1 MLKVELENTRMML
14 AEMEAEVW
22 DADTPVLTHG
32 TADPGVVADLL
43 SGKTSGAILSRQPTH
58 EPEPET
64 EPEPEPSA
72 SGWGMGSLLS
82 TVKTTLAWGIQT
94 KSSQAAT
101 GPKQS
106 EICAASDPQRMHAS
120 AVTAEPTSN
129 KHMVV
134 ENDKL
139 VAVRAMM
146 ISKEGDNGPSAEDV
160 DDYARNV
167 LGMDVEKHPHL
178 IWIAEEALL
187 QVDLPKGWV
196 ERIDATGR
204 TFYKNKSTKE
214 TTYANPIDTAHRE
227 LYRLQVWKEE
237 GNASKRARQLS
248 QGTVEDR
255 ALQKLA
261 GTHEG
266 QCAILLNFYQV
277 VDGGRTE
284 DDVDRILRKRWHAGA
299 QALTP
304 PQWDSLTEKMKEK
317 YLQCPMELWR
327 DSNSSDPF
335 ESASVSSA
343 TSLRRSAKSEMEHRA
358 ERLNLQRLHA
368 RLDYA

>member
-1 MLKVELENTRMML
+1 MLKVELENTRVLL
-14 AEMEAEVW
+14 AEMEAEVKGV
-22 DADTPVLTHG
+22 DLPVLPLG
-32 TADPGVVADLL
+32 AADQDVVAALL
-43 SGKTSGAILSRQPTH
+43 SGQTSGASNQPVH
-58 EPEPET
+58 EPEPE
-64 EPEPEPSA
+64 PEPEPAAS

-82 TVKTTLAWGIQT
+82 TVKTTLAWSVQS
-94 KSSQAAT
+94 KSSQAASI
-101 GPKQS
+101 PKQS
-106 EICAASDPQRMHAS
+106 EVPTVVDTENAAELVP
-120 AVTAEPTSN
+120 N
-129 KHMVV
+129 KHTVA

-204 TFYKNKSTKE
+204 TFYKNKNTKE

-237 GNASKRARQLS
+237 ANASKQARQRN
-248 QGTVEDR
+248 QGTVGDR

-261 GTHEG
+261 ATHEG
-266 QCAILLNFYQV
+266 QCAILLKFYQI

-284 DDVDRILRKRWHAGA
+284 DDVDRILRKRWHVGA
-299 QALTP
+299 QALSP
-304 PQWDSLTEKMKEK
+304 PQWDSLTEKMKDK
-317 YLQCPMELWR
+317 YSQCPMELWR
-327 DSNSSDPF
+327 ESNSSTYLD
-335 ESASVSSA
+335 STQASSVPS
-343 TSLRRSAKSEMEHRA
+343 RRGSAKSEMELRA
-358 ERLNLQRLHA
+358 ERLNLQRLQS

>member
-14 AEMEAEVW
+14 AEIEAEVK
-22 DADTPVLTHG
+22 DADTPALTHVI
-32 TADPGVVADLL
+32 ADPSVVTDLL
-43 SGKTSGAILSRQPTH
+43 LGKASGAGLSRQPAH
-58 EPEPET
+58 EPEPQT

-72 SGWGMGSLLS
+72 SSGWGMGSLLS
-82 TVKTTLAWGIQT
+82 TVKTTLAWGIQS
-94 KSSQAAT
+94 KSSQPAVV
-101 GPKQS
+101 PKQS
-106 EICAASDPQRMHAS
+106 GISATSDPPRVHVS
-120 AVTAEPTSN
+120 AATAEPTSN
-129 KHMVV
+129 VNMVV
-134 ENDKL
+134 QNDKL
-139 VAVRAMM
+139 LAVRAMM

-187 QVDLPKGWV
+187 QIDLPKGWV

-299 QALTP
+299 QALSP

-327 DSNSSDPF
+327 DSNSAP
-335 ESASVSSA
+335 VSSA
-343 TSLRRSAKSEMEHRA
+343 TSLRRSAKLEMEQRA
-358 ERLNLQRLHA
+358 EWLNLQRLQA